1 MKGFLEVFVM
11 WDRGIAAQRLVGNYQ
26 LDYGGAH
33 VINMSDTV
41 RGRVLIIESVKRRV

>member
-1 MKGFLEVFVM
+1 M
-11 WDRGIAAQRLVGNYQ
+11 WDRGIAAKRLADDYH